1 VSAGSLHRLRHP
13 SWARRLRHS
22 LRLRLMVVF
31 VVLGL
36 AMSSAFVFGMQ
47 RAFSG
52 GWRELVRPLL
62 TDYIDRL
69 AADIGSPPDPA
80 RANALAER
88 LPIWVQVR
96 GPMVNFDTRGE
107 LAPPLDNQGRPV
119 PHGARPGAAL
129 PAPWRLREPH
139 GPGPWLLTRVS
150 ADGHTLHFG
159 LDMADFERR
168 PRAIGWLT
176 LAAILL
182 LTLGA
187 YAYVRRLLAPL
198 ADIGAGAQRYGGGD
212 FATPIPVRRG
222 DELGDLATQVNTMAR
237 DIHAMLDAK
246 RALLLAISH
255 ELRSPLTRAR
265 LNAELVDEGPAR
277 DALLHDLAA
286 MRDLITD
293 LLESERLAAGHVALH
308 CEATDLGALLTA
320 LVHEHCPQGAADLAQ
335 VAPLQTL
342 TLDAPR
348 LRLALRNLLVNA
360 LRHGRRDGEPA
371 RLQLALAPGR
381 LDHPPRQLMSDTAP
395 LSDPSAALR
404 AAGPLSSEGKAASST
419 KQGNASSR
427 SGSAGGSG
435 GDASPAGLWLTVRDF
450 GPGVAPGQLASLGQA
465 FWRADNA
472 RQRSTGGVGLGLY
485 LVRLVVEAHRG
496 RLLFSDAGP
505 GLRVD
510 IWLPAGTPGIDV
522 SSRA

>member
-1 VSAGSLHRLRHP
+1 MSARTSGKTG
-13 SWARRLRHS
+13 RRRWSRQLSHS
-22 LRLRLMVVF
+22 LRLRLVLVF

-36 AMSSAFVFGMQ
+36 AMSAVFVVGMQ

-62 TDYIDRL
+62 TDYVDRL

-80 RANALAER
+80 RAAALAAR

-96 GPMVNFDTRGE
+96 GPTVNLDTRGD
-107 LAPPLDNQGRPV
+107 LAAHLDGLGRPWAE
-119 PHGARPGAAL
+119 GGDATERSS
-129 PAPWRLREPH
+129 R
-139 GPGPWLLTRVS
+139 GPGPWLLSRVS

-159 LDMADFERR
+159 LDLADIERR

-176 LAAILL
+176 LAASLL

-187 YAYVRRLLAPL
+187 YAYVRRLLSPL
-198 ADIGAGAQRYGGGD
+198 ADIGAGARRYGAGD
-212 FATPIPVRRG
+212 FATPIPLRRS
-222 DELGDLATQVNTMAR
+222 DELGDLAAQVNTMAR

-265 LNAELVDEGPAR
+265 LNAELVDDGPAR

-293 LLESERLAAGHVALH
+293 LLESERLAAGHAALH
-308 CEATDLGALLTA
+308 CEPTDLGALLLA
-320 LVHEHCPQGAADLAQ
+320 LVQEHCPTEAVDAAALAQ
-335 VAPLQTL
+335 LPHLPPLP
-342 TLDAPR
+342 LDAPR

-360 LRHGRRDGEPA
+360 LRHGRRDGEPE
-371 RLQLALAPGR
+371 RLQITL
-381 LDHPPRQLMSDTAP
+381 
-395 LSDPSAALR
+395 
-404 AAGPLSSEGKAASST
+404 
-419 KQGNASSR
+419 
-427 SGSAGGSG
+427 SAGRRGARG
-435 GDASPAGLWLTVRDF
+435 ADPVGAGDDLDGVWLTVRDF
-450 GPGVAPGQLASLGQA
+450 GPGVAPDQIGSLGQA
-465 FWRADNA
+465 FWRADSA

-496 RLLFSDAGP
+496 RLLFSLAEP

-510 IWLPAGTPGIDV
+510 VWLPAGGG
-522 SSRA
+522 SSVAQ